1 MTNRSPIVLIAF
13 AVAALSAARCGA
25 SGSPDKA
32 GGEATPI
39 TLRLATPDRAGFPG
53 ANLIAHF
60 ADDVRRRSHGT
71 IRIVVTYNPTGDVPQ
86 WDQHV
91 AGLVRNGKFDLGQV
105 PSRAWDVLGVHS
117 MQALQAPFLLQT
129 PAQVQRVAADPQLQ
143 SAMLAGL
150 RPLGITG
157 LALVPES
164 LRHPFAFRGTL
175 RSLHDFSGADI
186 RAPRSDATW
195 AILRALGARPL
206 DLEGAA
212 FRPGA
217 ANGTVTAAE
226 SDLAQAAA
234 TLPAPATATSNVTF
248 FPRVDTIVVNTR
260 IFARLSTT
268 DRAILKQAAT
278 DTVAWAPHS
287 NPSERA
293 AAQAFCRDGGRVI
306 VASPGDVATLVS
318 ATQSV
323 TGALERDPRTR
334 ALITRIREV
343 AGAPSTAPAP
353 TCQPV
358 QRTAPPTAST
368 SDQPTSLDGIY
379 RNTIT
384 ARDLVASGVDR
395 ATAIENA
402 PDVHT
407 IVLRRGRLHD
417 TAKGGVPGPPCDGSY
432 TVRGHTY
439 TFAWDKTTR
448 CSGDFTAHWSLRGS
462 ELRLTSITAQDA
474 VDQTVWG
481 SKPFRK
487 IG

>member
-1 MTNRSPIVLIAF
+1 MTNRSPIVLLAL
-13 AVAALSAARCGA
+13 AVAALSAAGCGG

-53 ANLIAHF
+53 ANLIAYF
-60 ADDVRRRSHGT
+60 ADDVRRRSHGS
-71 IRIVVTYNPTGDVPQ
+71 IRIIVTYNAAGDGPQ
-86 WDQHV
+86 WDQRV
-91 AGLVRNGKFDLGQV
+91 AGLIRIGKFDLGQV
-105 PSRAWDVLGVHS
+105 PSRAWDVLGVRS

-129 PAQVQRVAADPQLQ
+129 PMQVQRVAEDAQLQ
-143 SAMLAGL
+143 STMLAGL

-164 LRHPFAFRGTL
+164 LRHPFAFRGML
-175 RSLHDFSGADI
+175 RSLHDFSGASI

-212 FRPGA
+212 FRRGA
-217 ANGTVTAAE
+217 ADGTVTAAE

-248 FPRVDTIVVNTR
+248 FPRVDTLVVNTR
-260 IFARLSTT
+260 VFAGLSTA
-268 DRAILKQAAT
+268 DRATLKQAAA
-278 DTVAWAPHS
+278 DAVAWAPHS
-287 NPSERA
+287 NPSESA
-293 AAQAFCRDGGRVI
+293 AAQTFCRDGGRV
-306 VASPGDVATLVS
+306 VLASPHDVATLVS

-323 TGALERDPRTR
+323 TVALERDPPTR

-343 AGAPSTAPAP
+343 AGAPSTARAP
-353 TCQPV
+353 ICQPV
-358 QRTAPPTAST
+358 QRTAPPIAST
-368 SDQPTSLDGIY
+368 SGQPTSIDGIY

-384 ARDLVASGVDR
+384 MRDLVASGVDR

-402 PDVHT
+402 VDVHT

-417 TAKGGVPGPPCDGSY
+417 TARGGVPGPPCDGSY

-439 TFAWDKTTR
+439 TFAWDKTTP
-448 CSGDFTAHWSLRGS
+448 CSGDFTARWSLRGG
-462 ELRLTSITAQDA
+462 ELRLTSISAPDA
-474 VDQTVWG
+474 VDQTIWG
-481 SKPFRK
+481 LKPFRK